1 MNAEPVIRLLR
12 TTPPNQVNICHKVM
26 SYVVSQD
33 THQSMLK
40 IPIINAQ
47 EYLLD
52 FFMVNLNVHA
62 VLAGQQLD

>member
-1 MNAEPVIRLLR
+1 
-12 TTPPNQVNICHKVM
+12 M